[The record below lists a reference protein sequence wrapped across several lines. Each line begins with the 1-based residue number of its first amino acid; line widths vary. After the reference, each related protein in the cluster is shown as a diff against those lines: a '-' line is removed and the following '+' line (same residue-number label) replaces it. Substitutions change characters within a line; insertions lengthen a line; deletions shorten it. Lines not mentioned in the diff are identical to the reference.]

1 MLFENIQIGIK
12 DIFKGIFQTKATSD
26 FINNELD
33 PVHKMQIFEM
43 KAFFDN
49 LSDEEYTNQVTIDY
63 KGKRGI
69 DYLKEKL
76 SILKSPKFS
85 YLDRNEAIKL
95 VENIYN
101 CFDLLFPR
109 ERFSHNRNRALNIA
123 HNIFFSREDKV
134 ANLLLDALGLSA
146 NDKNYNENK
155 ARLLKLLNSRE
166 EIEKIASESSYIAQR
181 LTDIKENLNSSES
194 EFKKEKELLL
204 SKLRKENDDLKAELK
219 KTNDTNLEELQ
230 KGMSLQRDSIKAT
243 LEQLRLLKERLSVI
257 DQNVYREELATY
269 FLKEHDEIKGSID
282 PIYLIINLLL
292 SIGITEVILT
302 YIKTSNLSFSNLNR
316 IEIFFIVF
324 VVVAKIGDLILK
336 YKSKHDSQFLLNNLR
351 GILTPYWC
359 WLMATLMGM
368 GTILYKALELSEI
381 IKDNLKNN
389 VEPLH
394 SVLPYFG
401 MYVIMAWFTW
411 FSSKQFSYNK
421 QICDEYEYK
430 YALSKSYMLYKKEAE
445 SVITEGQSNAVLLA
459 LLDCVIKN
467 IAHSPV
473 QSVKQDVHTPFSEV
487 LKAVKDVVHH
497 KDIDS

>member
-1 MLFENIQIGIK
+1 MLFDKHQMGIK
-12 DIFKGIFQTKATSD
+12 DIFRDIFQSKATSD

-43 KAFFDN
+43 KAFFEN
-49 LSDEEYTNQVTIDY
+49 LSDEEYSNQVTTDY
-63 KGKRGI
+63 KGKGGI

-76 SILKSPKFS
+76 SNLKSTKFS

-109 ERFSHNRNRALNIA
+109 ERFSHNRNRALNMA
-123 HNIFFSREDKV
+123 HNIFFSREDKA

-155 ARLLKLLNSRE
+155 ARLLRLLESKA
-166 EIEKIASESSYIAQR
+166 EIEKIASEAEYVNKR

-194 EFKKEKELLL
+194 DFKKEKELLL
-204 SKLRKENDDLKAELK
+204 GKLRKENDDIKAELK
-219 KTNDTNLEELQ
+219 KANDVNVEELQ
-230 KGMSLQRDSIKAT
+230 KGMALQRDAIKDT
-243 LEQLRLLKERLSVI
+243 LNQLNLLKERLSVI
-257 DQNVYREELATY
+257 DQNVYREELATF
-269 FLKEHDEIKGSID
+269 FLKEHDDIKGSID
-282 PIYLIINLLL
+282 PIYLLINLVS
-292 SIGITEVILT
+292 SIGFTEVILT
-302 YIKTSNLSFSNLNR
+302 SLKAHHIPLSYLNGV
-316 IEIFFIVF
+316 EVFFIVY
-324 VVVAKIGDLILK
+324 VVVAKIGDVILK
-336 YKSKHDSQFLLNNLR
+336 YKSKNDSRLFLTNLR

-359 WLMATLMGM
+359 WLMATLIGM

-381 IKDNLKNN
+381 IKENLKNN

-401 MYVIMAWFTW
+401 MYVVLAWFTW
-411 FSSKQFSYNK
+411 FASKQFSYNK

-445 SVITEGQSNAVLLA
+445 SVITEGQSNAVLLS

-487 LKAVKDVVHH
+487 FKTVKEAANH
-497 KDIDS
+497 KDLD